1 MNMSFHLT
9 NIRSYVANEFSTL
22 RSRAVRDTLWA
33 RLIGRNKNLA
43 RFPEG
48 TFQKGPSRKFIGEQ
62 DIPVT
67 EIIGTL
73 YRHSDFDSRFRPL
86 RKNLRERWINIYL
99 LQEREGWPPILVHK
113 VGNHYYVEDGHHR
126 VSVARA
132 MGIAFIQ
139 ARVWEYPVSNK
150 PVNICENFECTERNP
165 VKAYAISTE

>member
-1 MNMSFHLT
+1 MSISFPFT

-48 TFQKGPSRKFIGEQ
+48 TFPMGPSRKFIGEK
-62 DIPVT
+62 DIPVI

-73 YRHSDFDSRFRPL
+73 YRHSDFDSQFRPL
-86 RKNLRERWINIYL
+86 KKNLRERWINIYL
-99 LQEREGWPPILVHK
+99 LQEKESWPPILVHK
-113 VGNHYYVEDGHHR
+113 VGNYYYVEDGHHR

-132 MGIAFIQ
+132 LGTAFIQ
-139 ARVWEYPVSNK
+139 ARVWEYPVSNN
-150 PVNICENFECTERNP
+150 PVNKYESFECTERNP
-165 VKAYAISTE
+165 VKAYAVSTE